1 VRTRSFTHDLVWTT
15 AVNIFATL
23 LGLLTGI
30 MLARILGAEGRGALA
45 AIQNPSTILLGV
57 GALGI
62 TTATAYFSGK
72 NPSLA
77 GRLMTTGL
85 VALFLWSIPLITV
98 AYLIMPYLLNAQS
111 ASVIHYAQ
119 IYLLIIPIQFA
130 IGVPFW
136 VLQGLGE
143 FKLWN
148 ILRFQAPVAW
158 LAVIGLTWALGMVT
172 VAAISLFYLAVM
184 FCVACVFVIVSIR
197 RIPPP
202 HQPELARMPAL
213 LRYGLPT
220 SLTVVPQQLNLR
232 LDQLLMA
239 TFLSADVLGL
249 YVVAVAWSGAFSPL
263 LTSVSQVVFPR
274 LAATHDQQVQAETL
288 HRTLRL
294 SMLSVAMLTIALLAV
309 TPILLPLLF
318 GAAFVPAV
326 PAALI
331 LIVAAAMANFN
342 QVASEGLRGL
352 GVPRLP
358 MIAEFIGLGTTAVML
373 ALLLR
378 RYELMGA
385 AIASLTSYL
394 VTLAALV
401 YLIAH
406 RTQASPWK
414 LVIPCREDLLLLW
427 SQLLSIRHRLA
438 NYLSN

>member
-1 VRTRSFTHDLVWTT
+1 MRKRSFTHDLAWTA
-15 AVNIFATL
+15 AVNIAATL
-23 LGLLTGI
+23 LGLLTGV
-30 MLARILGAEGRGALA
+30 MLARILGPEGRGALA
-45 AIQNPSTILLGV
+45 AIQNPATILFGV

-62 TTATAYFSGK
+62 TTAAAYFSGRD
-72 NPSLA
+72 PRLA
-77 GRLMTTGL
+77 GSLMTTAL
-85 VALFLWSIPLITV
+85 VALLLWSIPLVAI
-98 AYLIMPYLLNAQS
+98 AYLLMPSLLNAQS

-148 ILRFQAPVAW
+148 ILRFQGPIAW
-158 LAVIGLTWALGMVT
+158 LAVIGLAWVLGRVT
-172 VAAISLFYLAVM
+172 VEAISLFYLAVM
-184 FCVACVFVIVSIR
+184 FFVACVFVMVAIR

-274 LAATHDQQVQAETL
+274 LAATHDKQVQAETL

-309 TPILLPLLF
+309 TPFLLPLLF

-342 QVASEGLRGL
+342 QVAGEGLRGL
-352 GVPRLP
+352 GVPKLP
-358 MIAEFIGLGTTAVML
+358 MVAEFIGLGTTVIML

-385 AIASLTSYL
+385 AIASLASYL

-401 YLIAH
+401 YLIAR
-406 RTQASPWK
+406 RTRVSPWRM
-414 LVIPCREDLLLLW
+414 VIPCREDLFLLW
-427 SQLLSIRHRLA
+427 SQLLNIRHRLA
-438 NYLSN
+438 D